1 MKSLIQHQTST
12 TGYHNTVV
20 EANIFPSPVGVIS
33 NSDLEGA
40 KLFQTRCVGEN
51 VVKHPVRGRETYQ
64 ARWPCILTKTSA
76 ASQQL
81 RGGNHG

>member
-1 MKSLIQHQTST
+1 M
-12 TGYHNTVV
+12 GYHNTVA
-20 EANIFPSPVGVIS
+20 EANIFPSHVGVIS

-40 KLFQTRCVGEN
+40 KFAAVSNSVRRQCVGEN